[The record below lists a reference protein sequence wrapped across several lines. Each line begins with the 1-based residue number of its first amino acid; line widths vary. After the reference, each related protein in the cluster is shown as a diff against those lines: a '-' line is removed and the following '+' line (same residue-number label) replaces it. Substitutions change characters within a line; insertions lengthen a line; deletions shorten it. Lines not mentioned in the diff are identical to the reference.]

1 MIMNA
6 QYSRVGRTYP
16 KMDSTLISGKPNR
29 DCNSFSIT
37 EENRTVQTQTDS
49 TVSRFLIK

>member
-1 MIMNA
+1 MNT

-16 KMDSTLISGKPNR
+16 KMDSTLISRKPNR
-29 DCNSFSIT
+29 DCNSFSVT